1 MPKAYSGDLRERV
14 IQAVEAG
21 ASRRA
26 AAGRFEVSASS
37 AIKWVQRW
45 RRSGMVEAKPAG
57 GSRSALDN
65 HAEVLLALIAAQ
77 ADLTLDE
84 VCVLLR
90 DRGIVASRTAVWRF
104 FDRHAISFKKKRA
117 RGRTGPARR
126 GRGARELETGAAVA

>member
-1 MPKAYSGDLRERV
+1 MPKAYSGDLRDRV
-14 IQAVEAG
+14 IQAVETG

-45 RRSGMVEAKPAG
+45 RQTGSVAAKPAG
-57 GSRSALDN
+57 GSRSALDE

-90 DRGIVASRTAVWRF
+90 DRGIVASRSAVWRF
-104 FDRHAISFKKKRA
+104 CDRHDISFKKKRA
-117 RGRTGPARR
+117 RGRTGSARR
-126 GRGARELETGAAVA
+126 GRGARELATGTTLA

>member
-1 MPKAYSGDLRERV
+1 MPKAYSGDLRDRV

-26 AAGRFEVSASS
+26 AADRFEVSASS

-45 RRSGMVEAKPAG
+45 RQTGSVAAKPAG

-65 HAEVLLALIAAQ
+65 HADVLLALIAAQ

-84 VCVLLR
+84 ICVLLR
-90 DRGIVASRTAVWRF
+90 DRGIVASRTALWRF
-104 FDRHAISFKKKRA
+104 FDRHDISFKKKPA
-117 RGRTGPARR
+117 RGRTGAGGR